1 MAFKDVAGNLKIRK
15 TLQLALERGR
25 VPNSLIFCGPEGV
38 GKKAM
43 ALTLAKSLNCLN
55 LTTDSCD
62 GCPSCEAINDGR
74 HPDVMVL
81 AAEVKDVKIEQ
92 TRFLKQMAALRPMT
106 GKKRVFIVEDAD
118 KMNENSAN
126 SLLKILEE
134 PPPYLHV
141 VLVTASPF
149 LLLSTIRSRCRTLA
163 FSPIGREE
171 IEEILLE
178 RDFSREQAR
187 ILALLVDG
195 NLERALEL
203 DIDEVRSLKEESW
216 ALFVALASGDQ
227 SSQFLE
233 RFGALAKSVQ
243 EEFGQALEL
252 VSSFVRDILLL
263 RLGGDPQFLL
273 NPDLEARLRESA
285 EGWPVG
291 WLLGV
296 LEETDFVLAELGRNM
311 NKSLLATTFFSNFGE
326 LKHV

>member
-25 VPNSLIFCGPEGV
+25 VPNSLIFSGPDGI

-43 ALTLAKSLNCLN
+43 ALTLAKTLNCLT

-62 GCPSCEAINDGR
+62 ACSSCAAIDEGR

-81 AAEVKDVKIEQ
+81 AAEVRDVKIEQ
-92 TRFLKQMAALRPMT
+92 TRLLKQMAALRPMT
-106 GKKRVFIVEDAD
+106 GKKRVFVIEDAD
-118 KMNENSAN
+118 KLNESSAN

-134 PPPYLHV
+134 PPLFLHV

-149 LLLSTIRSRCRTLA
+149 LLLPTIRSRCRTLA
-163 FSPIGREE
+163 FSPVSREE
-171 IEEILLE
+171 IEEALLE
-178 RDFSREQAR
+178 RDFGRDQAR
-187 ILALLVDG
+187 ILSLLVDG

-203 DIDEVRSLKEESW
+203 EWDEVRELKEESW
-216 ALFVALASGDQ
+216 ALFEALASDDRP
-227 SSQFLE
+227 SLFLE
-233 RFGALAKSVQ
+233 RFGSLAKSVQ
-243 EEFGQALEL
+243 DEFGRTMEVL
-252 VSSFVRDILLL
+252 SSFVRDILLL

-273 NPDLEARLRESA
+273 NPDLEDRLRGA
-285 EGWPVG
+285 AAAWPVRRV
-291 WLLGV
+291 LGV

-311 NKSLLATTFFSNFGE
+311 NKGLLASTFFSNFGE